1 MTLLLFLHDLSC
13 FVSLSLVSISPP
25 LTLSPHS
32 LPCSERL
39 SVRLFLSF
47 SLPLS
52 LSHTHIHTQTRVQRL
67 HEAHVPFTRPL
78 ILSRSLTRPF
88 SPSLVYSR
96 CFTLTLT
103 RPPQAA
109 RSMEHAM
116 KERKK
121 KQEREKR
128 VSEWKERPVSARHEA
143 RNLHDRQHE
152 ESVRVSDQGTR

>member
-1 MTLLLFLHDLSC
+1 MISLVLFLFH
-13 FVSLSLVSISPP
+13 
-25 LTLSPHS
+25 
-32 LPCSERL
+32 
-39 SVRLFLSF
+39 LFPSHL
-47 SLPLS
+47 LS
-52 LSHTHIHTQTRVQRL
+52 LSRHTPSLALNVCPSVCFSLSPSHSLYHTHIHTHTRVQRL